1 MRAWKKTRASVAA
14 FKRAPAAPNRTPLSA
29 DATHN
34 ASTRSGDDARSY
46 IGPGIK
52 GKAVRYLIGALLT
65 LTSCAAYAQKAP
77 WEEYDKLIKSA
88 QTIKSEGPTLFGD
101 SVNLYTG
108 ATSFATVDVSIPGNF
123 PIPVAL
129 GRRFSPQSDARSRP
143 FGDWD
148 WDVPYISGMFSR
160 AEGWVLGTS
169 AATASANRCSFP
181 TSPETAR
188 PPSVKVQSSTPASA
202 PAVQPWE
209 YWSGYSLSVAG
220 GNQELLVATTETRP
234 RPTDGGV
241 YPWVTNKHWHLS
253 CVPSLQSGQVGE
265 GFMAH
270 SPDGTRYRFD
280 WMVARPSDDLLKPV
294 VSAGVV
300 VQRPV
305 PRDEIRLYP
314 TRIEDRFGNWVAYGW
329 SGNKLMTISSSDG
342 RQLSLSWENVNG
354 YDRVVKVATN
364 TGREW
369 SYGYSAYSQLTAV
382 TLPDSSQWTI
392 NFGPLWGPPIYDPTE
407 ETMTDGRRVPLQDKA
422 VYCSWMRVLRPWT
435 RTATIRHPSGASG
448 EFVFQTIR
456 HGRNEV
462 PFDCIIPPNMGPR
475 PEPDFQPG
483 DDTLSAMVPARFDV
497 LALRTK
503 RVTGPGLPSSAWT
516 YDYTTPTGNWEG
528 GCPSCATTKTTTVT
542 GPAGDRTVST
552 YGVVYNDN
560 EGQLLKTDVYAG
572 STVLRSSTTTY
583 LSNAAAPQQAFA
595 DRMGV
600 SPQIR
605 LDSFSSERQ
614 RPTVFSS
621 VQQDG
626 VRFDTAYETF
636 DEFAQVTRT
645 GQSSTLGY
653 SRTDLTEYFND
664 KAKWVIGQV
673 QRQTNFNTGA
683 IPSRTEFDP
692 ATALPV
698 RTFVYE
704 KPQQTLAYNA
714 DGTLASVADGR
725 GLTTAVSDWKRGM
738 PQTVRF
744 HDGTQKLVGVDG
756 NGWIGSVTDEN
767 GYTTGY
773 AYDLMGRITRVT
785 PPTGDEVAWLET
797 VLQFEPIAQAEY
809 GVEPGHWRQVV
820 TTGNRKK
827 VIVFDA
833 LWRPVVELEE
843 DASNPAGTRRWNAK
857 RYDEEGR
864 TVFASYPRNPFVDG
878 ETTFSDP
885 ALKGT
890 KTSYDAL
897 GRPTRSVQD
906 GEEGPLTTV
915 IDYPTGFKRRTTDPR
930 GIATSESFEVYG
942 TPSYDAPRQIDAAEN
957 TVDKA
962 RTTIVR
968 DVLGNTREIVRG
980 PGG

>member
-1 MRAWKKTRASVAA
+1 M
-14 FKRAPAAPNRTPLSA
+14 
-29 DATHN
+29 
-34 ASTRSGDDARSY
+34 
-46 IGPGIK
+46 
-52 GKAVRYLIGALLT
+52 RYLIGALLT
-65 LTSCAAYAQKAP
+65 LTSCAVYAQKAP

-129 GRRFSPQSDARSRP
+129 GRRFSSASDARSRP

-148 WDVPYISGMFSR
+148 WDVPYISGNFSR

-169 AATASANRCSFP
+169 AATASVNRCSYP

-188 PPSVKVQSSTPASA
+188 PPLVKVQSSTPASA

-209 YWSGYSLSVAG
+209 YWSGYNMSVAG
-220 GNQELLVATTETRP
+220 GSQELLIATAETRP

-253 CVPSLQSGQVGE
+253 CVPSLQSGQAGE
-265 GFMAH
+265 GFMAR

-294 VSAGVV
+294 VSGGVV

-329 SGNKLMTISSSDG
+329 SGNKLLTITSSDG
-342 RQLSLSWENVNG
+342 RQLSLTWENVNG
-354 YDRVVKVATN
+354 YDRVTKVATN

-369 SYGYSAYSQLTAV
+369 NYSYSPYSQLTAV
-382 TLPDSSQWTI
+382 TLPDSSQWAI
-392 NFGPLWGPPIYDPTE
+392 NFSALWGNPYYEIEE

-422 VYCSWMRVLRPWT
+422 VYCSWMRKLRPLT

-448 EFVFQTIR
+448 EFVFQTVR
-456 HGRNEV
+456 HGRKDV
-462 PFDCIIPPNMGPR
+462 PFDCIIPPIMGPR

-483 DDTLSAMVPARFDV
+483 DDTLSAMIPARFDV
-497 LALRTK
+497 LALQTK
-503 RVTGPGLPSSAWT
+503 RVTGPGLPGHVWSYS
-516 YDYTTPTGNWEG
+516 YTTPIGSWEG
-528 GCPSCATTKTTTVT
+528 ECPSCATTKTTTVT
-542 GPAGDRTVST
+542 DPDGDRTVNT

-560 EGQLLKTDVYAG
+560 EGQLLKVDVYAG
-572 STVLRSSTTTY
+572 SSLLRSSTTSY
-583 LSNAAAPQQAFA
+583 LGNAAASQQAFA
-595 DRMGV
+595 DRMGI

-614 RPTVFSS
+614 RPKVFNS
-621 VQQDG
+621 VQQDS
-626 VRFDTAYETF
+626 VRFDIAYETF

-664 KAKWVIGQV
+664 KAKWMIGQV
-673 QRQTNFNTGA
+673 QRETNFNTAA

-698 RTFVYE
+698 RTFAYE

-725 GLTTAVSDWKRGM
+725 GLATAVSDWKRGM

-744 HDGTQKLVGVDG
+744 HDGSQKLVTVDG

-767 GYTTGY
+767 GYSTGY
-773 AYDLMGRITRVT
+773 AYDSMGRIARVT
-785 PPTGDEVAWLET
+785 PPAGDDVAWLDT
-797 VLQFEPIAQAEY
+797 VLQFEPVAQAEY

-827 VIVFDA
+827 VVVFDA

-843 DASNPAGTRRWNAK
+843 DASNPSGTRRWNAK
-857 RYDEEGR
+857 RYDEDGR

-878 ETTFSDP
+878 ETSFSDA

-897 GRPTRSVQD
+897 GRPTRTVQD
-906 GEEGPLTTV
+906 GEEGPLTTA
-915 IDYPTGFKRRTTDPR
+915 IDYLAGFKRRTTDPR
-930 GIATSESFEVYG
+930 GIATSESFDVYG

-968 DVLGNTREIVRG
+968 DVLGNTKEIVRG